1 MATGALTIAWIF
13 PSFQETVLIL
23 IVGIMLFGRR
33 LPEVGRAVAK
43 TIIKM
48 RQGLNKLKEEM
59 NLDEEV
65 QDFKDSIRGV
75 KDELTD
81 DFSEVRDF
89 AETIDKPRRALKDPG
104 KMLMDLTDE
113 SLSVPSPTAIR
124 DDLEQTVR
132 GALNGEPTSDT
143 NGDVVPDASVEEHA
157 GTPESADAPK
167 GSD

>member
-1 MATGALTIAWIF
+1 MATGSLTIAWIF

-43 TIIKM
+43 TIVKM

-75 KDELTD
+75 KDELTE

-89 AETIDKPRRALKDPG
+89 AEKVDKPRRALKDPG

-124 DDLEQTVR
+124 DDLEETVR
-132 GALNGEPTSDT
+132 GTLNGESSGE
-143 NGDVVPDASVEEHA
+143 NG
-157 GTPESADAPK
+157 
-167 GSD
+167 